1 MCRSTDFPHFRPS
14 PAGDRLDL
22 KAFYVRFSAHRGGP
36 GPEPEP
42 GPFPDSLTLLYL
54 PSAAGRPLEIDGAKV
69 RPDHPAFL
77 TLHRAVTP
85 RAVPR
90 RGDVVYG
97 SRDRVRAGPGLR
109 FEVYLGEEKALRG
122 SFRRDEGREWRLECA
137 CALEREVLAGAGW
150 VSEVCVA
157 TEGRVAMSERVEM
170 VARKRRS
177 RKSGRGFHG
186 LEEIPEESEAE
197 SEWDGD
203 GDGDGGSCCC
213 CCGEGEGECG
223 SDGREGEEEEGSDGE
238 DWEVNTEG
246 VRWAVDV
253 GIWVA
258 CLSVGYL
265 VSKASAKSLRR
276 RRLL

>member
-14 PAGDRLDL
+14 PFPAADRLDL
-22 KAFYVRFSAHRGGP
+22 KAFYVRFS
-36 GPEPEP
+36 GPEPGP
-42 GPFPDSLTLLYL
+42 GSGPFPDSLTLLYL
-54 PSAAGRPLEIDGAKV
+54 PSTAGRPLEIDGSKV

-77 TLHRAVTP
+77 TLHRVVTP
-85 RAVPR
+85 LASR

-109 FEVYLGEEKALRG
+109 FEVYVGKEKALRG
-122 SFRRDEGREWRLECA
+122 SFRREEGREWRLECA
-137 CALEREVLAGAGW
+137 CTLEREILAGAGW

-157 TEGRVAMSERVEM
+157 AEGHVAMSERVEM
-170 VARKRRS
+170 VARKRS
-177 RKSGRGFHG
+177 RKSGRGLRG
-186 LEEIPEESEAE
+186 LEEIPEEGEAE
-197 SEWDGD
+197 SES
-203 GDGDGGSCCC
+203 DGGCCC
-213 CCGEGEGECG
+213 CCEGEGECR
-223 SDGREGEEEEGSDGE
+223 SDGGDEKEECGLYGE

-258 CLSVGYL
+258 CLGVGYL